1 MSASPRAASASTL
14 QPGGLDPL
22 RWAWQLLTNVKF
34 ALFLVGL
41 AGVAGLIGTI
51 LPQMPAPMIGN
62 PAAKSA
68 WLELQRETY
77 GPVTG
82 LFDALGFFQVF
93 HTAWF
98 NGLWFLIIVAV
109 TVCTVSRLRP
119 TIRAVRQPP
128 KRVPDAYFERAHH
141 RASFS
146 HPGGA
151 DAVERLLRQRRYAVQ
166 RVREEPGAVYLFA
179 DRYPWSQYGTFLS
192 HLALLMIL
200 LGGLLTV
207 FAGFDRTM
215 VIAESTPPAPVFAE
229 AGPNQL
235 FIRMIDANRG
245 LDDDGNIIDYHSI
258 IDVRRGDET
267 IRCKT
272 TVNHPCHA
280 FGYKVHQA
288 AWFDDIARLRITA
301 PSGQVIF
308 DDILDFEGRSAVI
321 PVLRVA
327 DASGRI
333 LFAQQLPQMATD
345 PGIDPADRSDDT
357 ALSLLVF
364 PQAPGSDQL
373 VNYAVAWQFRNGQML
388 VTITSTDFDPIL
400 LRPGEERDAGPY
412 RIRFD
417 GAATIPATTVLDM
430 PGATGP
436 EGAVVQ
442 MPLGGDG
449 RPYLMVAGVDQ
460 RNVVLQ
466 QGQAVTT
473 SGGYTYLFQGRVE
486 ASGVSVRRDPGHTFI
501 WIAVAMA
508 MVGLSITFY
517 VPRRRLWV
525 KVTPSRTY
533 MAGIAEKT
541 TRFSREL
548 RLMGRDL
555 GARDALQPGDTDP
568 DR

>member
-1 MSASPRAASASTL
+1 MSATPRAGAPATI
-14 QPGGLDPL
+14 QPSGIDPL

-34 ALFLVGL
+34 ALLLVGL

-51 LPQMPAPMIGN
+51 LPQVPGPMRGN
-62 PAAKSA
+62 PAARSA

-77 GPVTG
+77 GPLTG
-82 LFDALGFFQVF
+82 PFEALGFFDVF

-128 KRVPDAYFERAHH
+128 RRVPDAYFERAHH

-146 HPGGA
+146 HPGGVE
-151 DAVERLLRQRRYAVQ
+151 AVERLLRRHRYSVQ
-166 RVREEPGAVYLFA
+166 RVHQEPSATYLFA
-179 DRYPWSQYGTFLS
+179 DRYPWAQYGTFLS
-192 HLALLMIL
+192 HLALLML
-200 LGGLLTV
+200 LIGGLLTV
-207 FAGFDRTM
+207 LAGFDRTM
-215 VIAESTPPAPVFAE
+215 VIAESTPAAPVFTQ

-245 LDDDGNIIDYHSI
+245 LDPQGNVVDYHSI
-258 IDVRRGDET
+258 IEVRRGDET

-272 TVNHPCHA
+272 TVNHPCSA
-280 FGYKVHQA
+280 FGYRVHQA
-288 AWFDDIARLRITA
+288 AWFDDIARLRIVA

-308 DDILDFEGRSAVI
+308 DDILDFEGATAVV
-321 PVLRVA
+321 PELRVTDTA
-327 DASGRI
+327 GRT

-345 PGIDPADRSDDT
+345 PGLDPADRRDDT

-364 PQAPGSDQL
+364 PAVPGSAEL
-373 VNYAVAWQFRNGQML
+373 VNYAVAWQFRDGQML
-388 VTITSTDFDPIL
+388 LTITSPDFDPVL
-400 LRPGEERDAGPY
+400 LRPGEEAAAGAY
-412 RIRFD
+412 RIRFER
-417 GAATIPATTVLDM
+417 AATIPATTVWDM
-430 PGATGP
+430 PGATSDA
-436 EGAVVQ
+436 GAVVQ

-449 RPYLMVAGVDQ
+449 RPYLLVAGIDE
-460 RNVVLQ
+460 RNVVLEY
-466 QGQAVTT
+466 GRAATT
-473 SGGYTYLFQGRVE
+473 SAGYTYLFNGRVE
-486 ASGVSVRRDPGHTFI
+486 ASGLTVRRDPGDTFI

-508 MVGLSITFY
+508 IIGLGITFY

-533 MAGIAEKT
+533 VAGIAEKT
-541 TRFSREL
+541 ARFSREL
-548 RLMGRDL
+548 RLMGHQL

>member
-1 MSASPRAASASTL
+1 MSAAPRTTSASTL
-14 QPGGLDPL
+14 QPSGLDPL

-34 ALFLVGL
+34 ALLLVGL
-41 AGVAGLIGTI
+41 AGIAGLIGTI
-51 LPQMPAPMIGN
+51 LPQMPGPMRGN
-62 PAAKSA
+62 PAARSA
-68 WLELQRETY
+68 WLELRRADY
-77 GPVTG
+77 GPLTG
-82 LFDALGFFQVF
+82 LFERLGFFEVF

-119 TIRAVRQPP
+119 TIRAVRNPP

-141 RASFS
+141 RAAFS

-151 DAVERLLRQRRYAVQ
+151 DAVERLLRQRRYTVQ

-192 HLALLMIL
+192 HLALLVLL

-215 VIAESTPPAPVFAE
+215 VIAESTPAAPVFAE

-235 FIRMIDANRG
+235 FIKMIDANRG
-245 LDDDGNIIDYHSI
+245 LDADGNIIDYHSI
-258 IDVRRGDET
+258 IEVRRGDET
-267 IRCKT
+267 VRCKT
-272 TVNHPCHA
+272 TVNHPCSA

-288 AWFDDIARLRITA
+288 AWFDDIARIRITA
-301 PSGQVIF
+301 PSGQVLY
-308 DDILDFEGRSAVI
+308 DDILDFEGRTAAI
-321 PVLRVA
+321 PVLTVTNA
-327 DASGRI
+327 AGQV

-345 PGIDPADRSDDT
+345 EGADPNDRSDDT
-357 ALSLLVF
+357 GLSLLVF
-364 PQAPGSDQL
+364 PPEPGAKQL
-373 VNYAVAWQFRNGQML
+373 VSYAVAWQFVDGRMVL
-388 VTITSTDFDPIL
+388 TVTSPDFDPVV
-400 LRPGEERDAGPY
+400 LRPGEEALAGDF
-412 RIRFD
+412 RIRFE
-417 GAATIPATTVLDM
+417 GAATIPATAVLDM
-430 PGATGP
+430 PGAITDA
-436 EGAVVQ
+436 GAVVQ

-449 RPYLMVAGVDQ
+449 KPYLMVSGIDD
-460 RNVVLQ
+460 RNVILQ

-473 SGGYTYLFQGRVE
+473 AAGYTYLFQGRVE
-486 ASGVSVRRDPGHTFI
+486 ASGVSVRRDPGDTFI
-501 WIAVAMA
+501 WVAVAMA
-508 MVGLSITFY
+508 MVGLGITFY

-548 RLMGRDL
+548 RLLGRDL

>member
-1 MSASPRAASASTL
+1 MSAPPRTVAGELRPA
-14 QPGGLDPL
+14 GLDPL
-22 RWAWQLLTNVKF
+22 RTLWQLLTNVKF
-34 ALFLVGL
+34 ALLLVGL

-51 LPQMPAPMIGN
+51 LPQVPAPMLGN

-68 WLELQRETY
+68 WLELRRETY
-77 GPVTG
+77 GPFTDI
-82 LFDALGFFQVF
+82 FDALGFFQVF

-98 NGLWFLIIVAV
+98 NGLWLLIIVAV

-128 KRVPDAYFERAHH
+128 RLVPDAYFERAHH

-151 DAVERLLRQRRYAVQ
+151 DAVERLLRQRRYTVQ
-166 RVREEPGAVYLFA
+166 RVRQEPGVVYLFA

-192 HLALLMIL
+192 HLALLMLL

-207 FAGFDRTM
+207 FAGYDRTM
-215 VIAESTPPAPVFAE
+215 VIAETTPPAPVFTD

-235 FIRMIDANRG
+235 FIRMVDANRG
-245 LDDDGNIIDYHSI
+245 LDDAGNIVDYHSI
-258 IDVRRGDET
+258 LDVRRGDQT

-272 TVNHPCHA
+272 TVNDPCHA
-280 FGYKVHQA
+280 FGYKIHQA
-288 AWFDDIARLRITA
+288 AWFDDLARLRIVG
-301 PSGQVIF
+301 PNGQVLY
-308 DDILDFEGRSAVI
+308 DDVLDFEGRNAAI
-321 PVLRVA
+321 PVLRVTNA
-327 DASGRI
+327 AGQL

-345 PGIDPADRSDDT
+345 PGLDPNDRSDDT
-357 ALSLLVF
+357 GLSLLLF
-364 PQAPGSDQL
+364 PEAPGSDSL
-373 VNYAVAWQFRNGQML
+373 VSFAAAWQFQNGRMVL
-388 VTITSTDFDPIL
+388 SITSPDFDPL
-400 LRPGEERDAGPY
+400 VLRPGEEGQAGNY
-412 RIRFD
+412 RIRFE

-430 PGATGP
+430 PGATTDA
-436 EGAVVQ
+436 GAVVQ

-449 RPYLMVAGVDQ
+449 RPYLLVNGIDE
-460 RNVVLQ
+460 RNVILE
-466 QGQAVTT
+466 QGKAVTT
-473 SGGYTYLFQGRVE
+473 PSGYTYLFQGRVE
-486 ASGVSVRRDPGHTFI
+486 ASGVSVRRDPGDTFI

-508 MVGLSITFY
+508 MVGLAITFY

-525 KVTPSRTY
+525 KVTPARTY

-555 GARDALQPGDTDP
+555 GAADALQPGDLDP
-568 DR
+568 ER

>member
-1 MSASPRAASASTL
+1 MSAAPRATSASTL
-14 QPGGLDPL
+14 QPSGLDPL

-34 ALFLVGL
+34 ALLLVGL
-41 AGVAGLIGTI
+41 AGIAGLIGTI
-51 LPQMPAPMIGN
+51 LPQMPGPMRGN
-62 PAAKSA
+62 PAARSA
-68 WLELQRETY
+68 WLELQRSQY
-77 GPVTG
+77 GPLTG
-82 LFDALGFFQVF
+82 LFDRLGFFEVF

-119 TIRAVRQPP
+119 TIRAVRNPP

-141 RASFS
+141 RADFS

-151 DAVERLLRQRRYAVQ
+151 EAVERLLRQRRYTVQ

-192 HLALLMIL
+192 HLALLVLL

-215 VIAESTPPAPVFAE
+215 VIAESTPAAPVFAQ

-235 FIRMIDANRG
+235 FIRMVDAHRG
-245 LDDDGNIIDYHSI
+245 LDADGNIIDYHSI
-258 IDVRRGDET
+258 IEVRRGDET
-267 IRCKT
+267 VRCKT
-272 TVNHPCHA
+272 TVNHPCSA

-288 AWFDDIARLRITA
+288 AWFDDIARIRITA
-301 PSGQVIF
+301 PSGQVLY
-308 DDILDFEGRSAVI
+308 DDILDFEGRTAVI
-321 PVLRVA
+321 PVLTVTNVA
-327 DASGRI
+327 GQV
-333 LFAQQLPQMATD
+333 LFAQQLPQLATD
-345 PGIDPADRSDDT
+345 PGLDPADRRDDT

-364 PQAPGSDQL
+364 PPEPGAETL
-373 VNYAVAWQFRNGQML
+373 VSYAVAWQFVDGRMVL
-388 VTITSTDFDPIL
+388 TVTSPDFDPVV
-400 LRPGEERDAGPY
+400 LRPGGEARAGDF

-417 GAATIPATTVLDM
+417 GAATIPAITVLDM
-430 PGATGP
+430 PGATTDA
-436 EGAVVQ
+436 GAVVQ

-449 RPYLMVAGVDQ
+449 KPYLMVSGIDD
-460 RNVVLQ
+460 RNVILQ
-466 QGQAVTT
+466 QGQAVT
-473 SGGYTYLFQGRVE
+473 SAAGYTYLFQGRVE
-486 ASGVSVRRDPGHTFI
+486 ASGVSVRRDPGDTFI
-501 WIAVAMA
+501 WVAVAMA
-508 MVGLSITFY
+508 MVGLGITFY

-568 DR
+568 ER